1 MLMIKSYILAID
13 AIDYFPLGFE
23 SFIGYSEVKNKP
35 TYFGMPTSCDNLKGA
50 GHISSGFYSIKGS
63 AMMESVFCDFTK
75 LPSDE
80 GKYFYHFIVEKNYFY
95 RCKKDLK
102 NGLDTPT

>member
-50 GHISSGFYSIKGS
+50 GHIS
-63 AMMESVFCDFTK
+63 
-75 LPSDE
+75 
-80 GKYFYHFIVEKNYFY
+80 EKNYFY